1 MTRPTLASFV
11 VLSLA
16 LGAAGPATRPA
27 AADDK
32 NVLHLTAFAVDLGSS
47 TTSAASTGAR
57 AGTLDI
63 AIERWSTPEEV
74 ARIHG
79 QLTEKG
85 EEGLL
90 DAMQKLKR
98 VGYIRTPT
106 SVGWPIHF
114 AEQIPGASGGRRIVF
129 ATDRP
134 MSFWEVVNRPRSAD
148 YAFLMGEIRLGPD
161 GKGEG
166 KLVPAGRVYYN
177 ADDKVL
183 EVENYD
189 NQPVRLTEVRV
200 SK

>member
-1 MTRPTLASFV
+1 MTRSTVSYLAAM
-11 VLSLA
+11 SLA
-16 LGAAGPATRPA
+16 FTAAGPATRA
-27 AADDK
+27 VRADGK

-47 TTSAASTGAR
+47 PTSPVAAGAR
-57 AGTLDI
+57 SGTLDI

-74 ARIHG
+74 ARIQA

-90 DAMQKLKR
+90 DSVQKLKR

-114 AEQIPGASGGRRIVF
+114 AQQIPGAGGARRIVF

-148 YAFLMGEIRLGPD
+148 YAFLMGEIRLGAD

-166 KLVPAGRVYYN
+166 KLVTAGRVQYEPET
-177 ADDKVL
+177 KTL
-183 EVENYD
+183 QIENYAT
-189 NQPVRLTEVRV
+189 QPVRLSQVRV
-200 SK
+200 VD

>member
-1 MTRPTLASFV
+1 MTRSTVSYLAAM
-11 VLSLA
+11 SLA
-16 LGAAGPATRPA
+16 LCAAGPGTRPVQ
-27 AADDK
+27 ADDK

-47 TTSAASTGAR
+47 TSGPVATGAR

-74 ARIHG
+74 AKIQG

-85 EEGLL
+85 AEGLL
-90 DAMQKLKR
+90 DAVQKLKR

-114 AEQIPGASGGRRIVF
+114 AQQIPGAGGARRIVF

-148 YAFLMGEIRLGPD
+148 YAFLMGEIRLGAD

-166 KLVPAGRVYYN
+166 KLVPAARVHYN
-177 ADDKVL
+177 SDDKIL
-183 EVENYD
+183 EVENYAT
-189 NQPVRLTEVRV
+189 QPVRLTEVRIV
-200 SK
+200 K